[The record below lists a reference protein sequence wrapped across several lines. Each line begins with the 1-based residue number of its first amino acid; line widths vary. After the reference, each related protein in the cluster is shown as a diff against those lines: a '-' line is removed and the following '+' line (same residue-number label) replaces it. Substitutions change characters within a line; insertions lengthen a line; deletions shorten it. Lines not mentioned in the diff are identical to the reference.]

1 MYMYFAFCRLN
12 TFSPLATTAV
22 FGSYLSSL
30 YSYPSLYRRCRFTY
44 QNDGI
49 GFVGPKKKTSV
60 GLLVFNPLSIQS
72 SLVSTSSFFCNP
84 RVQETQKH
92 TNILT
97 CSRLCRNCYENADF
111 CGTVSLWTHLLI
123 TNIAYVYL
131 LI

>member
-60 GLLVFNPLSIQS
+60 GLLVFNPLWFPQVLSFAIHVFKKLRNIRI
-72 SLVSTSSFFCNP
+72 SLLVAGFAGIAMK
-84 RVQETQKH
+84 TQ
-92 TNILT
+92 IFVE
-97 CSRLCRNCYENADF
+97 LCLYGRIY
-111 CGTVSLWTHLLI
+111 
-123 TNIAYVYL
+123 
-131 LI
+131 